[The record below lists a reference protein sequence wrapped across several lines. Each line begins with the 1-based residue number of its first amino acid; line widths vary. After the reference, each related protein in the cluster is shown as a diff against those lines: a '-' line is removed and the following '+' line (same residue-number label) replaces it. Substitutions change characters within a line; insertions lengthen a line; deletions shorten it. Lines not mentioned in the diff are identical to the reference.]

1 MSRIR
6 PFLPNLPD
14 CDDTL
19 RRLADVLLVPET
31 CRKRACRKAMRCQGG
46 YGPPCFF
53 DRQRFFTRS
62 VLDNMN
68 VYREYWDEEREKVET
83 ALRPKW

>member
-46 YGPPCFF
+46 YG
-53 DRQRFFTRS
+53 
-62 VLDNMN
+62 
-68 VYREYWDEEREKVET
+68 
-83 ALRPKW
+83 RPASSSGSASSPGPFWTT

>member
-31 CRKRACRKAMRCQGG
+31 CRKAMRSQSG

-68 VYREYWDEEREKVET
+68 IYREYWDEEREKVET